1 MQISYLIKHGSDA
14 YAMHDALLIACSWHS
29 SQTGTLPSLW
39 RRIARIW
46 GSLYLVIFIKISSD
60 ILPRKFYFRIPLVS
74 GGITQSWRRIC
85 PCLKAKSR
93 SHDVRSRTLHG
104 GDANT
109 AQVQADWRRIRNL
122 DGSSTSLNPSQ
133 PKRQPILQMFKDA
146 EYNGHKL
153 IRTVA

>member
-1 MQISYLIKHGSDA
+1 
-14 YAMHDALLIACSWHS
+14 MHMPCTTRCSWHS
-29 SQTGTLPSLW
+29 SQTGTPPSPW

-46 GSLYLVIFIKISSD
+46 RSLYLVIFIKISSD

-93 SHDVRSRTLHG
+93 SHDALFRTLHG

-109 AQVQADWRRIRNL
+109 AQVQADWRRIKSL
-122 DGSSTSLNPSQ
+122 GGSSKRLNPSR
-133 PKRQPILQMFKDA
+133 PKRQPFLRILNDSQYMFI
-146 EYNGHKL
+146 L
-153 IRTVA
+153 ITNICI

>member
-1 MQISYLIKHGSDA
+1 MEHMGGVLQISYLIKHGSDA

-29 SQTGTLPSLW
+29 SQTGTPPSPW

-46 GSLYLVIFIKISSD
+46 RSLYLVIFIKISSD

-93 SHDVRSRTLHG
+93 SHDALFRTLHG

-109 AQVQADWRRIRNL
+109 AQVQADWRRIKSL
-122 DGSSTSLNPSQ
+122 GGSSTKLNPSR
-133 PKRQPILQMFKDA
+133 PKRQPFLRILNDSQ
-146 EYNGHKL
+146 Y
-153 IRTVA
+153 R